1 MSTVL
6 PCRAWG
12 VEAGHFMPTFFLFVG
27 SFKAAGERE
36 KKIILAYRSHAK
48 THLDS
53 AGVRELTEIAG
64 LCPENRSDLVYWS
77 RSEFQSQCCMHT
89 YGRRWLR
96 ATMNTFVPLTWISNI
111 TLPFRLSHSQ
121 NRKRTKVRN
130 WNLNPWASSSSIC
143 HQLQYKQFLV
153 CNA

>member
-1 MSTVL
+1 MWRQGISCQQFFCLLEVL
-6 PCRAWG
+6 KQ
-12 VEAGHFMPTFFLFVG
+12 L
-27 SFKAAGERE
+27 ERE
-36 KKIILAYRSHAK
+36 KKNILAYRSHAK

-96 ATMNTFVPLTWISNI
+96 ATMNTFVPLT
-111 TLPFRLSHSQ
+111 
-121 NRKRTKVRN
+121 
-130 WNLNPWASSSSIC
+130 
-143 HQLQYKQFLV
+143 
-153 CNA
+153 